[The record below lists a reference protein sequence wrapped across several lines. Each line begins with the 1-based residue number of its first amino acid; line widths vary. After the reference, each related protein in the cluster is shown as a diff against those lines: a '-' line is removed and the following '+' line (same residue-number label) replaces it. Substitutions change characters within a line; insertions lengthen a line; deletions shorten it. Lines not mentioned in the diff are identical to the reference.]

1 MRGGTRG
8 RSAVGTGA
16 DRRAYLPR
24 GQVAESEVWGL
35 RGEHVNRPRSSSGEG
50 ACREMEGRRVQG
62 ERWMG
67 ERGGISNTSFTTI
80 AIQTL

>member
-35 RGEHVNRPRSSSGEG
+35 RGEHVNRPRSSSREG
-50 ACREMEGRRVQG
+50 ACRENGG
-62 ERWMG
+62 EKSSG
-67 ERGGISNTSFTTI
+67 
-80 AIQTL
+80 